1 MSEATWPNIVYDYSG
16 IEVLVTGGS
25 NGIGAGI
32 AAAYASAGA
41 NVTITGTRT
50 FAGDYDN
57 DLSAYR
63 YLQLRLTNNQEI
75 QGVADALPHLDILI
89 NNAGCNMPNGK
100 SEYDPDVFDESL
112 RINLSSLYR
121 LSAALHPKIA
131 KSKLSGGGSVM
142 GIASMTS
149 FFGNSWV
156 PGYGAAKAGLVQL
169 VKTLSIAWAKDNIR
183 VNTVAAGLIE
193 SNMTAA
199 MLTSDELTDPFIQRT
214 PLSRVGTPHD
224 IAGAV
229 LFLTSPAAS
238 FITGHTLPVDGG
250 YSIA

>member
-1 MSEATWPNIVYDYSG
+1 MSEATWPNIAYDYSG

-41 NVTITGTRT
+41 NVTITGTRA
-50 FAGDYDN
+50 FADDYDH

-112 RINLSSLYR
+112 RINLSSFYR
-121 LSAALHPKIA
+121 LSAALHPKLA
-131 KSKLSGGGSVM
+131 NSKLSGGGSVM

-149 FFGNSWV
+149 FFGNDWV

>member
-1 MSEATWPNIVYDYSG
+1 MSEATWPNITYDYSG
-16 IEVLVTGGS
+16 MEVLVTGGS
-25 NGIGAGI
+25 SGIGTGI
-32 AAAYASAGA
+32 AAAYAAAGA
-41 NVTITGTRT
+41 NVTITGTR
-50 FAGDYDN
+50 ASADDYDN

-63 YLQLRLTNNQEI
+63 YLQLRLTENNDI
-75 QGVADALPHLDILI
+75 QGVADAIPQLDILI
-89 NNAGCNMPNGK
+89 NNAGSNMPK
-100 SEYDPDVFDESL
+100 SEYDPDVFEEAL
-112 RINLSSLYR
+112 RVNLASFYR
-121 LSAALHPKIA
+121 MSAAFHDKLGQ
-131 KSKLSGGGSVM
+131 SKFPGGASVM

-149 FFGNSWV
+149 YFGNDWV

-169 VKTLSIAWAKDNIR
+169 VKTLSMAWAKDNIR

-199 MLTSDELTDPFIQRT
+199 MLKSDKLIKPFIERT

-229 LFLTSPAAS
+229 LFMTSPAAS